1 MATEGQSP
9 EEVSGQS
16 AFWILT
22 SLAAAAVVLP
32 STSSRMTG
40 RDLFGGNI
48 DLVRCIPG
56 VALLDGICDLV
67 LLSISTYRVL
77 RAPKPAQR
85 LRRALPNVSVV
96 TAKLMLSVIT
106 VFPLTIKAFSLEGVP
121 ATQFCAFCFFFA
133 STTRLLVDVCS
144 LEPEEPFIPPNV
156 GDDALGGVDLIALLF
171 QSPFQFWI
179 WYNITLSAEFQLSD
193 NFYIICTWSTLVCSM
208 LLTIQLIIWL
218 MYVASRRRFDISAS
232 PHVVPVRASWLFIV
246 AMAAVRKRDS
256 HEHRQPQSQA
266 TIPPPPD
273 ITGRFAQA
281 ISSIIWAILLS
292 ITVAKALRLIGKLV
306 VSRTDTAET
315 TEALPEAGEGPI
327 DDLQRSTE
335 AGRKEEKP
343 SVNPAGSWLGRMG
356 VIIDRWLV
364 RFVLLQSTADVTIT
378 LTVFNLITTVIYY
391 LVYFDGTGTVNPGW
405 TSVLG

>member
-9 EEVSGQS
+9 TEVSGQA

-22 SLAAAAVVLP
+22 SLAAAVVVLP

-67 LLSISTYRVL
+67 LLSISTYGVL

-106 VFPLTIKAFSLEGVP
+106 VFSLTIKAFSLEGVP

-133 STTRLLVDVCS
+133 STTRLLVDVCG
-144 LEPEEPFIPPNV
+144 LEPEERFVPPNV
-156 GDDALGGVDLIALLF
+156 GDDALGALELVALLF

-179 WYNITLSAEFQLSD
+179 WYNITVSAEFKLSED
-193 NFYIICTWSTLVCSM
+193 FYIFCTWSLFVCSI
-208 LLTIQLIIWL
+208 LLTIQLIVWL
-218 MYVASRRRFDISAS
+218 LYMASRRRFDISDT
-232 PHVVPVRASWLFIV
+232 PHIVPVRVFWLYI
-246 AMAAVRKRDS
+246 AGLPAANKPDR
-256 HEHRQPQSQA
+256 HEDHQSKSQP
-266 TIPPPPD
+266 TIPPVPVSMTRWSKT
-273 ITGRFAQA
+273 IRSMVCA
-281 ISSIIWAILLS
+281 IVLS
-292 ITVAKALRLIGKLV
+292 ITVAKVLGLIGKLV
-306 VSRTDTAET
+306 VSQPDT
-315 TEALPEAGEGPI
+315 TEPAESLTEAGERPI
-327 DDLQRSTE
+327 DDLQRGTE
-335 AGRKEEKP
+335 AGREEEKP
-343 SVNPAGSWLGRMG
+343 SVKPSDSRFGRLS
-356 VIIDRWLV
+356 VTVDRWLV
-364 RFVLLQSTADVTIT
+364 RLASLESTADATIT
-378 LTVFNLITTVIYY
+378 LTVFNLITTVLYY

-405 TSVLG
+405 TSILG